1 MMHHLIRRLARDM
14 EDMPDSRVALI
25 VADGLALDQW
35 VAIRQILQEQ
45 NHNLT
50 IRESAIFS
58 WIPTLTSVS
67 RQAIFSGKAPIYFPT
82 SIGNTNSEGNLWKQF
97 WEDFGISKFD
107 IAYHRG
113 LGDGDVAGRLDDI
126 LHPGKTKVLGLVV
139 DKIDK
144 IMHGMQ
150 LGSAG
155 MHNQIK
161 QWCHKGFLNSL
172 IAYLLDH
179 KYQVWL
185 TSDHGNIECRGM
197 GKPSEGVIAETRGE
211 RVRVY
216 PTDALRETVASKFAF
231 ARKWEP
237 VGLPSAYYP
246 LIAKERY
253 AFVNSDD
260 IIVGHGGTSI
270 QEVIVPLVKFERNT
284 K

>member
-1 MMHHLIRRLARDM
+1 
-14 EDMPDSRVALI
+14 
-25 VADGLALDQW
+25 
-35 VAIRQILQEQ
+35 
-45 NHNLT
+45 
-50 IRESAIFS
+50 
-58 WIPTLTSVS
+58 
-67 RQAIFSGKAPIYFPT
+67 
-82 SIGNTNSEGNLWKQF
+82 
-97 WEDFGISKFD
+97 
-107 IAYHRG
+107 
-113 LGDGDVAGRLDDI
+113 
-126 LHPGKTKVLGLVV
+126 
-139 DKIDK
+139 
-144 IMHGMQ
+144 
-150 LGSAG
+150 
-155 MHNQIK
+155 
-161 QWCHKGFLNSL
+161 
-172 IAYLLDH
+172 
-179 KYQVWL
+179 
-185 TSDHGNIECRGM
+185 M